1 MKSTKMAREKAV
13 FVFLLLS
20 CIALFFLGSTA
31 IYLKSTKSVY
41 SADAEKESFV
51 ITASFYPVYIAALN
65 VAGDIDG
72 VEVRN
77 LTQPQTGCLH
87 DYQLTTEDMKAM
99 ADSDVLLINGG
110 GIESFVSKVAKTY
123 PKLSIINLSA
133 SFAELPEE
141 DEEEEDHDHEDADHE
156 DADHEDADHE
166 DADHEDA
173 DHEDADHD
181 HDHDHG
187 EQNSHF
193 WMDIELYRKEV
204 ESMEEG
210 LSIRDPVHADQYK
223 KNAEAYLKKLESLQS
238 EEAELKAALSGKKVV
253 VFHEAFLYLAEDLD
267 MQVTMT
273 MDLDEERQVSA
284 GEVRQVLDALALS
297 DDKIIFAE
305 RTYGEEMGD
314 RMTEEASATV
324 IYLDPLTR
332 PKDGQESE
340 QDGYLLAMQENFDQI
355 RTTLLGAEE

>member
-1 MKSTKMAREKAV
+1 MKSAKMAREKAV

-141 DEEEEDHDHEDADHE
+141 DEEEEDHDHEDA
-156 DADHEDADHE
+156 A
-166 DADHEDA
+166 HEDA

-181 HDHDHG
+181 HDHDHDHE

-193 WMDIELYRKEV
+193 WMDIDLYRKEV

-238 EEAELKAALSGKKVV
+238 EEAELKATLSGKKVV

-340 QDGYLLAMQENFDQI
+340 QDGYLLAMQENFDKI

>member
-1 MKSTKMAREKAV
+1 MKSAKMAREKAV

-133 SFAELPEE
+133 SFAEFPEE
-141 DEEEEDHDHEDADHE
+141 DEEEEDHDHEDSA
-156 DADHEDADHE
+156 
-166 DADHEDA
+166 HEDA

>member
-1 MKSTKMAREKAV
+1 MAREKAV

-141 DEEEEDHDHEDADHE
+141 DEEEEDHDHEDSA
-156 DADHEDADHE
+156 
-166 DADHEDA
+166 HEDA

-340 QDGYLLAMQENFDQI
+340 QDGYLLAMQENFDKI

>member
-1 MKSTKMAREKAV
+1 MKNAKMAREKAV

-141 DEEEEDHDHEDADHE
+141 DEEEEDHDHEDSA
-156 DADHEDADHE
+156 
-166 DADHEDA
+166 HEDA

-340 QDGYLLAMQENFDQI
+340 QDGYLLAMQENFDKI

>member
-1 MKSTKMAREKAV
+1 MAREKAV

-156 DADHEDADHE
+156 DADR
-166 DADHEDA
+166 
-173 DHEDADHD
+173 EDADHD

-187 EQNSHF
+187 GKNSHF
-193 WMDIELYRKEV
+193 WMDIDLYRKEV

-210 LSIRDPVHADQYK
+210 LSKRDPVHADQYK

-238 EEAELKAALSGKKVV
+238 EEAELKEALSGKKVV

-355 RTTLLGAEE
+355 RTTLLEAEE

>member
-1 MKSTKMAREKAV
+1 MKSAKMAREKAV

-133 SFAELPEE
+133 SFAEFPEE
-141 DEEEEDHDHEDADHE
+141 DEEDADY
-156 DADHEDADHE
+156 E

-181 HDHDHG
+181 HDHDHDHE

-340 QDGYLLAMQENFDQI
+340 QDGYLLAMQENFDKI

>member
-1 MKSTKMAREKAV
+1 MKNAKMAREKAV

-156 DADHEDADHE
+156 DADHEDADH
-166 DADHEDA
+166 
-173 DHEDADHD
+173 D

-193 WMDIELYRKEV
+193 WMDIDLYRKEV

-340 QDGYLLAMQENFDQI
+340 QDGYLLAMQENFDKI

>member
-1 MKSTKMAREKAV
+1 MKSAKMAREKAV

-141 DEEEEDHDHEDADHE
+141 DEEEEDHDHEDA
-156 DADHEDADHE
+156 A
-166 DADHEDA
+166 HEDA

-181 HDHDHG
+181 HDHDHDHE

-193 WMDIELYRKEV
+193 WMDIDLYRKEV
-204 ESMEEG
+204 ESMEES

-238 EEAELKAALSGKKVV
+238 EEAELKAALAGKKVV

>member
-1 MKSTKMAREKAV
+1 MKNAKMAREKAV

-156 DADHEDADHE
+156 DADR
-166 DADHEDA
+166 
-173 DHEDADHD
+173 EDADHD

-340 QDGYLLAMQENFDQI
+340 QDGYLLAMQENFDKI

>member
-1 MKSTKMAREKAV
+1 MKNAKMAREKAV

-156 DADHEDADHE
+156 DADH
-166 DADHEDA
+166 
-173 DHEDADHD
+173 DHD

>member
-1 MKSTKMAREKAV
+1 MAREKAV

-141 DEEEEDHDHEDADHE
+141 DEEEEDHDHEDA
-156 DADHEDADHE
+156 A
-166 DADHEDA
+166 HEDA

-181 HDHDHG
+181 HDHDHDHE

>member
-1 MKSTKMAREKAV
+1 MKNAKMAREKAV

-156 DADHEDADHE
+156 DADR
-166 DADHEDA
+166 
-173 DHEDADHD
+173 EDADHD

-193 WMDIELYRKEV
+193 WMDIDLYRKEV

>member
-1 MKSTKMAREKAV
+1 MAREKAV

-133 SFAELPEE
+133 SFAEFPEE
-141 DEEEEDHDHEDADHE
+141 DEEDADY
-156 DADHEDADHE
+156 
-166 DADHEDA
+166 EDA

-181 HDHDHG
+181 HDHDHDHE

-340 QDGYLLAMQENFDQI
+340 QDGYLLAMQENFDKI

>member
-1 MKSTKMAREKAV
+1 MKSAKMAREKAV

-141 DEEEEDHDHEDADHE
+141 DEEEEDHDHEDA
-156 DADHEDADHE
+156 A
-166 DADHEDA
+166 HEDA

>member
-1 MKSTKMAREKAV
+1 MKSAKMAREKAV

-123 PKLSIINLSA
+123 PNLSIINLSA
-133 SFAELPEE
+133 SFAEFPEE
-141 DEEEEDHDHEDADHE
+141 DEEEEDHDHEDA
-156 DADHEDADHE
+156 A
-166 DADHEDA
+166 HEDA

-340 QDGYLLAMQENFDQI
+340 QDGYLLAMQENFDKI

>member
-141 DEEEEDHDHEDADHE
+141 DEEEEDHDHEDA
-156 DADHEDADHE
+156 AHE

-340 QDGYLLAMQENFDQI
+340 QDGYLLVMQENFDKI

>member
-141 DEEEEDHDHEDADHE
+141 DEEEEDHDHEDSA
-156 DADHEDADHE
+156 
-166 DADHEDA
+166 HEDA

-340 QDGYLLAMQENFDQI
+340 QDGYLLAMQENFDKI

>member
-1 MKSTKMAREKAV
+1 MKNAKMAREKAV

-31 IYLKSTKSVY
+31 IYLNSTKSVY

-141 DEEEEDHDHEDADHE
+141 
-156 DADHEDADHE
+156 
-166 DADHEDA
+166 
-173 DHEDADHD
+173 
-181 HDHDHG
+181 
-187 EQNSHF
+187 
-193 WMDIELYRKEV
+193 EV
-204 ESMEEG
+204 
-210 LSIRDPVHADQYK
+210 
-223 KNAEAYLKKLESLQS
+223 
-238 EEAELKAALSGKKVV
+238 
-253 VFHEAFLYLAEDLD
+253 
-267 MQVTMT
+267 
-273 MDLDEERQVSA
+273 
-284 GEVRQVLDALALS
+284 
-297 DDKIIFAE
+297 
-305 RTYGEEMGD
+305 
-314 RMTEEASATV
+314 
-324 IYLDPLTR
+324 
-332 PKDGQESE
+332 
-340 QDGYLLAMQENFDQI
+340 
-355 RTTLLGAEE
+355 

>member
-1 MKSTKMAREKAV
+1 MAREKAV

-110 GIESFVSKVAKTY
+110 GIESFVSKVANTY

-141 DEEEEDHDHEDADHE
+141 DEEEEDHDHEDA
-156 DADHEDADHE
+156 A
-166 DADHEDA
+166 HEDA

-181 HDHDHG
+181 HDHDHDHE

-193 WMDIELYRKEV
+193 WMDIDLYRKEV

>member
-1 MKSTKMAREKAV
+1 MAREKAV

-65 VAGDIDG
+65 VAGNIDG

-156 DADHEDADHE
+156 DADH
-166 DADHEDA
+166 
-173 DHEDADHD
+173 DHD

>member
-1 MKSTKMAREKAV
+1 MAREKAV

-141 DEEEEDHDHEDADHE
+141 DEEEEDHDHEDSA
-156 DADHEDADHE
+156 
-166 DADHEDA
+166 HEDA

-238 EEAELKAALSGKKVV
+238 EEAELKAALAGKKVV

-340 QDGYLLAMQENFDQI
+340 QDGYLLAMQENFDKI

>member
-1 MKSTKMAREKAV
+1 MKNAKMAREKAV

-123 PKLSIINLSA
+123 PNLSIINLSA
-133 SFAELPEE
+133 SFAEFPEE
-141 DEEEEDHDHEDADHE
+141 DEEEEDHDHEDA
-156 DADHEDADHE
+156 A
-166 DADHEDA
+166 HEDA

>member
-1 MKSTKMAREKAV
+1 MKSAKMAREQAV

-133 SFAELPEE
+133 SFAEFPEE
-141 DEEEEDHDHEDADHE
+141 DEEEEDHDHEDA
-156 DADHEDADHE
+156 A
-166 DADHEDA
+166 HEDA

-181 HDHDHG
+181 HDHDHDHE

>member
-1 MKSTKMAREKAV
+1 MKSAKMAREKAI

-133 SFAELPEE
+133 SFAEFPEE
-141 DEEEEDHDHEDADHE
+141 DEEEEDHDHEDSA
-156 DADHEDADHE
+156 
-166 DADHEDA
+166 HEDA

-238 EEAELKAALSGKKVV
+238 EEAELKAALAGKKVV

>member
-1 MKSTKMAREKAV
+1 MAREKAV

-133 SFAELPEE
+133 SFVEFPEE
-141 DEEEEDHDHEDADHE
+141 DEEEEDHDHEDA
-156 DADHEDADHE
+156 A
-166 DADHEDA
+166 HEDA

-193 WMDIELYRKEV
+193 WMDIDLYRKEV

-340 QDGYLLAMQENFDQI
+340 QDGYLLAMQENFDKI

>member
-1 MKSTKMAREKAV
+1 MKSAKMAREKAV

-123 PKLSIINLSA
+123 PNLSIINLSA
-133 SFAELPEE
+133 SFAEFPEE
-141 DEEEEDHDHEDADHE
+141 DEEEEDHDHEDA
-156 DADHEDADHE
+156 A
-166 DADHEDA
+166 HEDA

-181 HDHDHG
+181 HDHDHE

>member
-1 MKSTKMAREKAV
+1 MAREKAV

-133 SFAELPEE
+133 SFAEFPEE
-141 DEEEEDHDHEDADHE
+141 DEEEEDHDHEDSA
-156 DADHEDADHE
+156 
-166 DADHEDA
+166 HEDA

>member
-1 MKSTKMAREKAV
+1 MAREKAV

-141 DEEEEDHDHEDADHE
+141 DEEEEDHDHEDAAHE
-156 DADHEDADHE
+156 DADR
-166 DADHEDA
+166 
-173 DHEDADHD
+173 EDADHD

-187 EQNSHF
+187 EKNSHF
-193 WMDIELYRKEV
+193 WMDIDLYRKEV

-210 LSIRDPVHADQYK
+210 LSKRDPVHADQYK

-238 EEAELKAALSGKKVV
+238 EEAELKETLSGKKVV

-340 QDGYLLAMQENFDQI
+340 QDGYLLAMQENFDKI

>member
-1 MKSTKMAREKAV
+1 MKNAKMAREKAV

-141 DEEEEDHDHEDADHE
+141 DEEEEDHDHEDSA
-156 DADHEDADHE
+156 
-166 DADHEDA
+166 HEDA

-210 LSIRDPVHADQYK
+210 LSKRDPVHADQYK

-340 QDGYLLAMQENFDQI
+340 QDGYLLAMQENFDKI

>member
-1 MKSTKMAREKAV
+1 MKNAKMAREKAV

-156 DADHEDADHE
+156 DADH
-166 DADHEDA
+166 
-173 DHEDADHD
+173 DHD

-340 QDGYLLAMQENFDQI
+340 QDGYLLVMQENFDKI

>member
-1 MKSTKMAREKAV
+1 MAREKAV

-141 DEEEEDHDHEDADHE
+141 DEEEEDH
-156 DADHEDADHE
+156 
-166 DADHEDA
+166 DHEDA

>member
-1 MKSTKMAREKAV
+1 MKNAKMAREKAV

-156 DADHEDADHE
+156 DADH
-166 DADHEDA
+166 
-173 DHEDADHD
+173 DHD

-267 MQVTMT
+267 MQGTMT

>member
-1 MKSTKMAREKAV
+1 MKNAKMAREKAV

-156 DADHEDADHE
+156 DA
-166 DADHEDA
+166 
-173 DHEDADHD
+173 D

>member
-1 MKSTKMAREKAV
+1 MKSAKMAREKAV

-141 DEEEEDHDHEDADHE
+141 DEEEEDH
-156 DADHEDADHE
+156 
-166 DADHEDA
+166 DHEDA

>member
-1 MKSTKMAREKAV
+1 MKSAKMAREKAV

-141 DEEEEDHDHEDADHE
+141 DEEEEDHDHEDA
-156 DADHEDADHE
+156 A
-166 DADHEDA
+166 HEDA

-181 HDHDHG
+181 HDHDHDHE

-193 WMDIELYRKEV
+193 WMDIDLYRKEV
-204 ESMEEG
+204 ESMEES

>member
-65 VAGDIDG
+65 VAGNIDG

-141 DEEEEDHDHEDADHE
+141 DEEEEDHDHEDA
-156 DADHEDADHE
+156 A
-166 DADHEDA
+166 HEDA

-193 WMDIELYRKEV
+193 WMDIDLYRKEV

>member
-1 MKSTKMAREKAV
+1 MKSAKMAREKAV

-133 SFAELPEE
+133 SFAEFPEE
-141 DEEEEDHDHEDADHE
+141 DEEEEDHDHVDSA
-156 DADHEDADHE
+156 
-166 DADHEDA
+166 HEDA

-340 QDGYLLAMQENFDQI
+340 QDGYLLAMQENFDKI

>member
-1 MKSTKMAREKAV
+1 MKSAKMAREKAV

-141 DEEEEDHDHEDADHE
+141 DEEEEDHDHEDSA
-156 DADHEDADHE
+156 
-166 DADHEDA
+166 HEDA

-181 HDHDHG
+181 HDHDHDHE

-267 MQVTMT
+267 MQITMT

-340 QDGYLLAMQENFDQI
+340 QDGYLLAMQENFDKI

>member
-1 MKSTKMAREKAV
+1 MAREKAV

-141 DEEEEDHDHEDADHE
+141 DEEEE
-156 DADHEDADHE
+156 
-166 DADHEDA
+166 
-173 DHEDADHD
+173 DHD

>member
-1 MKSTKMAREKAV
+1 MAREKAV

-141 DEEEEDHDHEDADHE
+141 DEEEEDHDHEDA
-156 DADHEDADHE
+156 A
-166 DADHEDA
+166 HEDA

-340 QDGYLLAMQENFDQI
+340 QDGYLLVMQENFDKI